1 MLLFSVLYNE
11 HGQMQ
16 LLPDGIFS
24 EYNSFIQFIFL
35 TASCTNA
42 VYFRE
47 LLTIN

>member
-1 MLLFSVLYNE
+1 MLLFPVLYNE

-24 EYNSFIQFIFL
+24 KYNSCIQFRFP
-35 TASCTNA
+35 TASHTNA
-42 VYFRE
+42 VLFRE